1 MYFSIDCRIY
11 SNLRSLVE
19 LLESAEATEDFEL
32 PSVENVTTEDLE
44 ILPTNSKVSN
54 LKATSN
60 FIV

>member
-1 MYFSIDCRIY
+1 MYFSIDYRI
-11 SNLRSLVE
+11 SWNVKSLFE
-19 LLESAEATEDFEL
+19 QRQSAEATEDFEL